1 MNFHFIEMTTF
12 PGTFPGSL
20 LETHSR
26 VEIKYEEVAL
36 VLFILFLWAIVL
48 RIFFQRWGK
57 VQCLNS

>member
-1 MNFHFIEMTTF
+1 MTTF

-20 LETHSR
+20 LETQSR